1 MKISSKVYQNK
12 YLHKGL
18 EFASEKSPLFVAGT
32 TFALSAIARPATIMA
47 TPKTD
52 KENKKLACVKS
63 LISAGLNFGITLCLA
78 LPLLNGMKALGKK
91 PNSFMKKETIERLK
105 DGAKDLSSSKTFNFA
120 GQLFKLGL
128 GAVIA
133 APKSIINARLLP
145 KIVPDEKKETKDI
158 HFKGIPKIVGK
169 VLDNNGVQNFAH
181 KYKDSNFPMHIS
193 AITDTI
199 ATGTFIYQN
208 NKSTQIKKEKRDVLN
223 KNCALSTGL
232 SIGASYIVD
241 SALNKPTEKFIN
253 NFRKA
258 NKTLP
263 NLEKCVEGIRI
274 AKATLIMGGIYYIAI
289 PLVSTFFAERIKKPK
304 QQNQPPK
311 NIT

>member
-1 MKISSKVYQNK
+1 MVLYR
-12 YLHKGL
+12 
-18 EFASEKSPLFVAGT
+18 FFVV
-32 TFALSAIARPATIMA
+32 FLR
-47 TPKTD
+47 
-52 KENKKLACVKS
+52 
-63 LISAGLNFGITLCLA
+63 
-78 LPLLNGMKALGKK
+78 
-91 PNSFMKKETIERLK
+91 
-105 DGAKDLSSSKTFNFA
+105 
-120 GQLFKLGL
+120 
-128 GAVIA
+128 
-133 APKSIINARLLP
+133 
-145 KIVPDEKKETKDI
+145 
-158 HFKGIPKIVGK
+158 
-169 VLDNNGVQNFAH
+169 
-181 KYKDSNFPMHIS
+181 
-193 AITDTI
+193 
-199 ATGTFIYQN
+199 FIYIFCTFFA
-208 NKSTQIKKEKRDVLN
+208 KKKEKRDVLN

-232 SIGASYIVD
+232 SIGASYLVD